1 MLIDNVIIGVYL
13 LIILLV
19 GCLSCR
25 KVKDLE
31 EFSVASRSYPAWM
44 IFATLSASF
53 IGGGFS
59 TGNAEKVFLFGIANI
74 AALWGFS
81 LKEMLVAKFIAPRAD
96 KFATAI
102 STGDIM
108 REAYGKAG
116 QVVTGFFSVL
126 LCAGIV
132 GAQVGAMGIVFN
144 VFMGIEPL
152 TGILIGC
159 GIVIAYSTMGGMRAI
174 VLTDVIQFFVLGIG
188 IPVALILGVVKAGG
202 PSAVINSVPASH
214 FAIPASGM
222 TIAGFVS
229 LFLTFLLGETLVPPY
244 VQRLFIGK
252 SAKHTARG
260 TWYSGWFSIPF
271 FAITGLM
278 GLVALSLKPDL
289 DPNLAM
295 PYVIKEAL
303 PLGLR
308 GVVVAGVISIV
319 MSSADS
325 FLNGASTGFVKDIVM
340 PLRREPL
347 EPRTQL
353 ILAKLV
359 NAGTGIL
366 AVVFAIRISSILDI
380 LILAYNFWA
389 PIILVPLAAVLLGAK
404 TSRAGFI
411 AGAIGGIV
419 STLAWN
425 AFLQEVTG
433 VDGLVIGVFCNLAL
447 FSLGNRFSRK
457 DSAHEAS

>member
-1 MLIDNVIIGVYL
+1 L
-13 LIILLV
+13 
-19 GCLSCR
+19 
-25 KVKDLE
+25 
-31 EFSVASRSYPAWM
+31 
-44 IFATLSASF
+44 
-53 IGGGFS
+53 
-59 TGNAEKVFLFGIANI
+59 
-74 AALWGFS
+74 
-81 LKEMLVAKFIAPRAD
+81 
-96 KFATAI
+96 
-102 STGDIM
+102 
-108 REAYGKAG
+108 
-116 QVVTGFFSVL
+116 
-126 LCAGIV
+126 
-132 GAQVGAMGIVFN
+132 
-144 VFMGIEPL
+144 
-152 TGILIGC
+152 
-159 GIVIAYSTMGGMRAI
+159 GGMRAI

-188 IPVALILGVVKAGG
+188 IPVALILGIIKAGG
-202 PSAVINSVPASH
+202 PSAVISSVPASH
-214 FAIPASGM
+214 FAIPATGM

-252 SAKHTARG
+252 NSKHTARG

-271 FAITGLM
+271 FAITGLI

-295 PYVIKEAL
+295 AYVIQEAL

-325 FLNGASTGFVKDIVM
+325 FLNGASTGCVKDIII
-340 PLRREPL
+340 PLRRKSL
-347 EPRTQL
+347 EPRTEL

-366 AVVFAIRISSILDI
+366 AVVFAIKISSILDI

-389 PIILVPLAAVLLGAK
+389 PIILVPLAAVFLGTK

-411 AGAIGGIV
+411 AGAIGGV
-419 STLAWN
+419 ASTLAWN
-425 AFLQEVTG
+425 IFLKDTTG

-447 FSLGNRFSRK
+447 FCLCTRFSTTQ
-457 DSAHEAS
+457 SPGEPT